1 MNAFLSQIKFL
12 YSALFL
18 KLFLVKKWG
27 LCMIFMMFMFL
38 SHACSKPEVQKSDLI
53 VCKENGIRVEFKG
66 YLFCVY
72 EFSRSISKSQDQTQQ
87 DQTQQDQT
95 QQDQVE
101 SQGAPPIEVLD
112 MWVDPKDA
120 NLFDMKDANLK
131 DANLSDMKVS
141 DMQISDIQISSTNT
155 FEEEVSA
162 LCEAPLNYANFEWN
176 NQLYILICSSMSN
189 PPKVVLDAVYQEAK
203 SQVSDQVN
211 QMDQM
216 IKIDQMMK
224 DQMMIENLPDG
235 F

>member
-1 MNAFLSQIKFL
+1 
-12 YSALFL
+12 
-18 KLFLVKKWG
+18 
-27 LCMIFMMFMFL
+27 MIFMMFMFL

-72 EFSRSISKSQDQTQQ
+72 EFSRSISKPQDQTQE
-87 DQTQQDQT
+87 DQTQE
-95 QQDQVE
+95 DQVE
-101 SQGAPPIEVLD
+101 SQVAPPIEVLD

-120 NLFDMKDANLK
+120 NLFDMKDANL
-131 DANLSDMKVS
+131 SDMKVS
-141 DMQISDIQISSTNT
+141 DMQISDMQISDMQISDMQISSTNT

-176 NQLYILICSSMSN
+176 DQLYILICSSMNN

-203 SQVSDQVN
+203 SQVSNQVN

-216 IKIDQMMK
+216 IKIDQMM
-224 DQMMIENLPDG
+224 IENLPDG